1 MSQEQ
6 WHAKMREIC
15 EKLIWENGMSGVYLD
30 VLAAGSPKLCYD
42 PDHGHTVHGGNYW
55 GEGAREL
62 MEELRAHIRRVD
74 PDACFFSEEVGEHLI
89 DVMDG
94 FLTLDITRS
103 YTPGSEQVWPILTGV
118 YHPHTILFG
127 SDAHIGMPPE
137 EFAVVYGQQLI
148 WGSQPLNSAMT
159 VPAPQ
164 EGDPSSEIL
173 REYTQAYYVAGQPW
187 LMGGK
192 MLRMAVRPKDAPE
205 GRCGIELAADEYTT
219 RYSAISNRL
228 KIWTGPAVMASAWER
243 FGDIGIVMAN
253 ISGEEQT
260 VDLTIR
266 GDVLGLD
273 GEQMV
278 RLWPEVEQMGDAA
291 GQRSLTLAP
300 WQCAVLCI
308 TGDTDAAVAR
318 LNELDEMP
326 WELEVVQDGPIPAVN
341 GPAGS
346 LYASSDGPVANVPDG
361 DGVTA
366 TAQQWNEEGRL
377 QPMSGR
383 QAEATGGGYE
393 GRGLPRA
400 FDEQPFALLRR
411 LPHTAVAREPGVLV
425 VSGDER
431 HLLAVV
437 PGGTTLQFAHEGL
450 AIVSDAESGI
460 VARGIDRPATDSVET
475 PAGGMFMV
483 GWASFEAD
491 EMTELVQFGDAEIA
505 ERIAPLAQLLGDL
518 AELAAPERAGALAE
532 AARRFIDVASSF
544 DDVPGVLSPVAPLTK
559 LHERLNAL
567 LVAHL
572 NTRVMLQAEDGWLA
586 PELEKP
592 LRVLV
597 QGAGAD
603 AVEIRPVGFWR
614 AGNMEVSQP
623 GGAQVVEDTAIYDA
637 SVRMDDGFYV
647 ERVVPVIAAATVS
660 RGGESYVIADLLR
673 LDANRPYQVI
683 YDPHNAPTMV
693 AGHEGTVEM
702 TVRNW
707 SPIDLTL
714 SVTASAPEGWEVAAV
729 EETVEAPALTD
740 TPISLR
746 VVAPASAERG
756 RHEVRVVTN
765 HASGEDSSF
774 IAIQP
779 VSVLDALQPLEADV
793 AEWERPADDQLARIR
808 NGSKFA
814 IFANAGEE
822 IAARVRNVRVTTYTS
837 TLSWSLLS
845 PEMVLLEEGQV
856 RVDEEAQVSHQAEA
870 TGTYYLAVIPQS
882 GSTLVSFENRAV
894 AEVATEQDPLQLFSS
909 PITRYFLVPE
919 GSTGFRLGAQDGG
932 PSEGARFVITSPTGR
947 VAFEAD
953 GNYNGV
959 ELPVDVEAGEAGQVW
974 SIRVEPRQDLSL
986 WLAGDVMPYLS
997 TAPER
1002 VLVPADD

>member
-1 MSQEQ
+1 
-6 WHAKMREIC
+6 
-15 EKLIWENGMSGVYLD
+15 
-30 VLAAGSPKLCYD
+30 
-42 PDHGHTVHGGNYW
+42 
-55 GEGAREL
+55 
-62 MEELRAHIRRVD
+62 
-74 PDACFFSEEVGEHLI
+74 
-89 DVMDG
+89 
-94 FLTLDITRS
+94 
-103 YTPGSEQVWPILTGV
+103 
-118 YHPHTILFG
+118 
-127 SDAHIGMPPE
+127 
-137 EFAVVYGQQLI
+137 
-148 WGSQPLNSAMT
+148 
-159 VPAPQ
+159 
-164 EGDPSSEIL
+164 
-173 REYTQAYYVAGQPW
+173 
-187 LMGGK
+187 
-192 MLRMAVRPKDAPE
+192 
-205 GRCGIELAADEYTT
+205 
-219 RYSAISNRL
+219 
-228 KIWTGPAVMASAWER
+228 
-243 FGDIGIVMAN
+243 
-253 ISGEEQT
+253 
-260 VDLTIR
+260 
-266 GDVLGLD
+266 
-273 GEQMV
+273 
-278 RLWPEVEQMGDAA
+278 
-291 GQRSLTLAP
+291 
-300 WQCAVLCI
+300 
-308 TGDTDAAVAR
+308 
-318 LNELDEMP
+318 
-326 WELEVVQDGPIPAVN
+326 
-341 GPAGS
+341 
-346 LYASSDGPVANVPDG
+346 
-361 DGVTA
+361 
-366 TAQQWNEEGRL
+366 
-377 QPMSGR
+377 
-383 QAEATGGGYE
+383 
-393 GRGLPRA
+393 
-400 FDEQPFALLRR
+400 
-411 LPHTAVAREPGVLV
+411 
-425 VSGDER
+425 
-431 HLLAVV
+431 
-437 PGGTTLQFAHEGL
+437 
-450 AIVSDAESGI
+450 
-460 VARGIDRPATDSVET
+460 
-475 PAGGMFMV
+475 
-483 GWASFEAD
+483 
-491 EMTELVQFGDAEIA
+491 
-505 ERIAPLAQLLGDL
+505 
-518 AELAAPERAGALAE
+518 
-532 AARRFIDVASSF
+532 
-544 DDVPGVLSPVAPLTK
+544 
-559 LHERLNAL
+559 
-567 LVAHL
+567 
-572 NTRVMLQAEDGWLA
+572 
-586 PELEKP
+586 
-592 LRVLV
+592 
-597 QGAGAD
+597 
-603 AVEIRPVGFWR
+603 
-614 AGNMEVSQP
+614 
-623 GGAQVVEDTAIYDA
+623 
-637 SVRMDDGFYV
+637 
-647 ERVVPVIAAATVS
+647 
-660 RGGESYVIADLLR
+660 
-673 LDANRPYQVI
+673 
-683 YDPHNAPTMV
+683 
-693 AGHEGTVEM
+693 M